1 MPNGTVTVLL
11 CALVALASS
20 YVQSVTGFGFGILSM
35 IFLPSLLPYTGA
47 NALSSTLSTFTS
59 LFTLILL
66 RRQVNL
72 RNLIFPTVGCLVST
86 FFAVAF
92 IKQQSNKTLILL
104 LGIML
109 VLLSLYFFFFS
120 DKIRIKPTPIAGFIA
135 GALSGIGNGM
145 FAIGGPP
152 AVIYFLQSEESSE
165 KYMATISA
173 FFVISGAVSIGSKAV
188 LGFMTPDVL
197 IAIAVGFFTM
207 LGGAFI
213 GKLTRDKIRPHLIK
227 KTIYAFMAMSGVIN
241 IVTSLI

>member
-1 MPNGTVTVLL
+1 MPNETVSVLL
-11 CALVALASS
+11 CALVTLASS

-59 LFTLILL
+59 LFTLIIM
-66 RRQVNL
+66 RRHVNL
-72 RNLIFPTVGCLVST
+72 KNLLFPSIGCLVST

-92 IKQQSNKTLILL
+92 IKQQSNKTLILM
-104 LGIML
+104 LGILL
-109 VLLSLYFFFFS
+109 VLLSVYFFFFS
-120 DKIRIKPTPIAGFIA
+120 DKIKIKPTPLAGFIA

-173 FFVISGAVSIGSKAV
+173 FFVISGAVSVGSKVV
-188 LGFMTPDVL
+188 LGFMTPLVL
-197 IAIAVGFFTM
+197 IAIAVGFFAM
-207 LGGAFI
+207 LAGAFI
-213 GKLTRDKIRPHLIK
+213 GKWTRDKIRPDLVK
-227 KTIYAFMAMSGVIN
+227 KTIYAFMAMSGAVN

>member
-1 MPNGTVTVLL
+1 MPNETVSVLL
-11 CALVALASS
+11 CALVTLASS

-59 LFTLILL
+59 LFTLIIM
-66 RRQVNL
+66 RRHVNL
-72 RNLIFPTVGCLVST
+72 KNLLFPSIGCLVST

-104 LGIML
+104 LS
-109 VLLSLYFFFFS
+109 VYFFFFS
-120 DKIRIKPTPIAGFIA
+120 DKIKIKPTPLAGFIA

-173 FFVISGAVSIGSKAV
+173 FFVISGAVSVGSKVV
-188 LGFMTPDVL
+188 LGFMTPLVL
-197 IAIAVGFFTM
+197 IAIAVGFFAM
-207 LGGAFI
+207 LAGAFI
-213 GKLTRDKIRPHLIK
+213 GKWTRDKIRPDFVK
-227 KTIYAFMAMSGVIN
+227 KTIYAFMAMSGAVN